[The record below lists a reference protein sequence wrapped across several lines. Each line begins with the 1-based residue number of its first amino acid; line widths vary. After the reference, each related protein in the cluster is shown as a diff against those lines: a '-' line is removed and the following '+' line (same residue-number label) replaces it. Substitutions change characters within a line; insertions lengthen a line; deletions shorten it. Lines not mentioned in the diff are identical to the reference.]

1 MNIGFIGTGEI
12 AAAMIHG
19 LENKGHAFFV
29 SERNTHVAADL
40 SAEVADLTVAP
51 NQVVLDQSEVVFLCL
66 MADVARE
73 ILPDLTFRADH
84 KIVSAMVD
92 VDLAALAELCAPA
105 TDIAITIPM
114 PFIAKGGCPLP
125 VYPDSETLRTL
136 FGADNQIIPLAEEAA
151 MNPHFAASALSSAL
165 FSMLDA
171 GADWLAAHTGDPRG
185 AEAYVAGLFAGYFAH
200 LQTDGDGRF
209 AEVVAALSTTG
220 GLNATLREHLKR
232 EGAYDALLSGLDGF
246 EERLGLRPRL

>member
-19 LENKGHAFFV
+19 LEHKGHAIFV
-29 SERNTHVAADL
+29 SERNAHVAADL
-40 SAEVADLTVAP
+40 AAEVEGVAIAP
-51 NQVVLDQSEVVFLCL
+51 NQSVLDQSDVVFLCL

-73 ILPDLTFRADH
+73 ILPDLNFREDQ
-84 KIVSAMVD
+84 KIISAMVD
-92 VDLAALAELCAPA
+92 VDLEALATLCAPA
-105 TDIAITIPM
+105 TEIAITIPM

-125 VYPDSETLRTL
+125 VFPESEALRDI
-136 FGADNQIIPLAEEAA
+136 FGADNHIITLGEEAA

-165 FSMLDA
+165 FSMLDT
-171 GADWLAAHTGDPRG
+171 GADWLAAHTGDARS
-185 AEAYVAGLFAGYFAH
+185 AEAYVASLFAGYFRH
-200 LQTDGDGRF
+200 LATDGDGRF
-209 AEVVAALSTTG
+209 SEVIASLSTTG

>member
-12 AAAMIHG
+12 AAAMVHG
-19 LENKGHAFFV
+19 LEGDGHAIFL
-29 SERNTHVAADL
+29 SERNKDVAADL
-40 SAEVADLTVAP
+40 SAEVAGVSIHP
-51 NQVVLDQSEVVFLCL
+51 NQDVLDKSDVVFLCL
-66 MADVARE
+66 MADVALE
-73 ILPDLTFRADH
+73 ILPDLIFREDH
-84 KIVSAMVD
+84 QIISAMVD
-92 VDLAALAELCAPA
+92 VDLEKLAELCAPA

-125 VYPDSETLRTL
+125 VFPESPALRTL
-136 FGADNQIIPLAEEAA
+136 FGEDNIIIPLAEEAA

-165 FSMLDA
+165 FSMLDT
-171 GADWLAAHTGDPRG
+171 GADWLGAHTGDARG
-185 AEAYVAGLFAGYFAH
+185 AEAYVAGLFAGYFRH

-209 AEVVAALSTTG
+209 GEVIASLSTTG